1 MNILNKITLH
11 VTLLLMLLGIAN
23 ANAQNNNEI
32 AQLPLPKLGAQP
44 LELRVAHVIN
54 PRLPRMSDAQIDQM
68 LEAMAQASSEHFG
81 VEVRFAKPVEMPI
94 AQAFAGIPP
103 KFMAL
108 AKRDQ
113 YNFQS
118 IFAWKPGLA
127 KAFGRGLAQP
137 GEPIEDMAL
146 FAQKKG
152 IKLDAK
158 NFEAFGDDVAKL
170 QLDRIAQWTRIKAL
184 DGKSVIDDQPFHQ
197 FTAWNMLGYGKL
209 PFELIITN
217 QIIAS
222 VEYVQPA
229 IHTAMRGGYTNG
241 ITSFNRSAR
250 WGTHS
255 VWSTFAFTQ
264 NDSDWI
270 ARREGEAYSPEEAA
284 RLAGLSATHELGHQL
299 LHVIHPFG
307 QKGCIMDPVPMFAY
321 RAWAD
326 KLSPKDC
333 PVGSSKAMT
342 PGSYLFRYIKP

>member
-1 MNILNKITLH
+1 MNVLRKMTLR
-11 VTLLLMLLGIAN
+11 LMLLLGLFGTV
-23 ANAQNNNEI
+23 NAQAQSSNEM
-32 AQLPLPKLGAQP
+32 AQLPLPKLGSQP

-54 PRLPRMSDAQIDQM
+54 PRLPRMSDLQINQM
-68 LEAMAQASSEHFG
+68 LETMAQATYDHFG
-81 VEVRFAKPVEMPI
+81 ISVRFAKPVELPI
-94 AQAFAGIPP
+94 ALAFESIPP

-113 YNFQS
+113 YNFRS
-118 IFAWKPGLA
+118 LFARSSSLASAFGKGLA
-127 KAFGRGLAQP
+127 RQ
-137 GEPIEDMAL
+137 GEPLEDMAL

-152 IKLDAK
+152 INLNSR
-158 NFEAFGDDVAKL
+158 NFEAFGEDVAKL
-170 QLDRIAQWTRIKAL
+170 QLNRIAQWTNIQAL

-197 FTAWNMLGYGKL
+197 YTAWNMLGYGEL

-222 VEYVQPA
+222 VEYVQPS

-255 VWSTFAFTQ
+255 IWSTFAFTQ
-264 NDSDWI
+264 NGSDWI

-284 RLAGLSATHELGHQL
+284 RLAGLAATHELGHQL

-333 PVGSSKAMT
+333 PVSSSKAMT